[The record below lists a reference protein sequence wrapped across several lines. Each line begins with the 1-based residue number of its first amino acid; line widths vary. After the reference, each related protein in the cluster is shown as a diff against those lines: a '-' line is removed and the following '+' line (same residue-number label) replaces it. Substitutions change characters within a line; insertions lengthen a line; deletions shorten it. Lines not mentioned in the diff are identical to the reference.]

1 MNRHKKELGLKIPEN
16 YFKESRENILSK
28 NLNSTDKEYSFRFY
42 QLSFAAIFIFT
53 LIYFNYPF
61 LESFKQNDLAKKFM
75 TKGGTIMSF
84 KIKGDK
90 EKTYKFINNLKIFDI
105 TNNIGDTK
113 SLVTHPATTTHRVL
127 SEEERANLDI
137 TDNLVRISIGL
148 ENIEDLKQDLD
159 QSLSKS

>member
-61 LESFKQNDLAKKFM
+61 LERQSINFETESQIISTNLQNEEITEEFM
-75 TKGGTIMSF
+75 IEYF
-84 KIKGDK
+84 AEEIV
-90 EKTYKFINNLKIFDI
+90 FDQI
-105 TNNIGDTK
+105 YIPK
-113 SLVTHPATTTHRVL
+113 
-127 SEEERANLDI
+127 
-137 TDNLVRISIGL
+137 
-148 ENIEDLKQDLD
+148 
-159 QSLSKS
+159 